1 MYSCCEINPILRF
14 TTISSRQKIRL
25 ISISF
30 CLFIIIAYY
39 VGHKCSDPFHFT
51 FPCLIPFIAF
61 SVALKIHGLVVQISK
76 YCTVGS
82 YVSSLFISE
91 NFKQFLYL
99 FDLNLDQYLSFL
111 SKGATI
117 FLNLHGIDKKFVV
130 SLGLICSMFAKN
142 II

>member
-1 MYSCCEINPILRF
+1 M
-14 TTISSRQKIRL
+14 
-25 ISISF
+25 
-30 CLFIIIAYY
+30 
-39 VGHKCSDPFHFT
+39 
-51 FPCLIPFIAF
+51 
-61 SVALKIHGLVVQISK
+61 
-76 YCTVGS
+76 GS

-91 NFKQFLYL
+91 NLKQFLYL

-142 II
+142 IIQLKKSVY